1 MSERARPAA
10 EGGPPLKLRATDAG
24 DLEVVSAALQDAIAP
39 VGDMTW
45 EREARRFV
53 LVVNRFKWEVAESRL
68 PDEPAPVFWRSN
80 CGIEIG
86 NVTGV
91 QVRGFTR
98 KQTARLLDLLAV
110 EAEPD
115 ALAFTFADGG
125 ALRLKVSAID
135 LRLQDWGEPWPTQR
149 RPQHR
154 FEDTPE
160 SP

>member
-1 MSERARPAA
+1 MSARPTPAA
-10 EGGPPLKLRATDAG
+10 DGGPPLKLRATDAG
-24 DLEVVSAALQDAIAP
+24 DLEVVSAGLQDAIVP
-39 VGDMTW
+39 VVDMTW

-53 LVVNRFKWEVAESRL
+53 LVVNRFKWEVGETRL
-68 PDEPAPVFWRSN
+68 PDEPGPVFWRSN

-91 QVRGFTR
+91 QVRGFAR
-98 KQTARLLDLLAV
+98 QQSARLLDLLAV
-110 EAEPD
+110 AAEPD
-115 ALAFTFADGG
+115 ALSFTFADGA
-125 ALRLKVSAID
+125 ALRLRIDALD

-149 RPQHR
+149 RPEHR

>member
-1 MSERARPAA
+1 MSERARPAT

-39 VGDMTW
+39 VADMTW

-53 LVVNRFKWEVAESRL
+53 LVVNRFKWEVAETHL

-98 KQTARLLDLLAV
+98 QQSARLLALLAV

-125 ALRLKVSAID
+125 ALRLKVGAID